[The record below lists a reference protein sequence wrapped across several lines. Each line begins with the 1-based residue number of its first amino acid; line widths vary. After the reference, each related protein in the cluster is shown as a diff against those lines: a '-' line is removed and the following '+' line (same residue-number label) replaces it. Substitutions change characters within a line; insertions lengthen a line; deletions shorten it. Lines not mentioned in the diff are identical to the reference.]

1 MPTAIT
7 ASGIILSLSKLSC
20 LRHSQG
26 LFTGSARLSKLSCLR
41 HSQGLFTGSTRL
53 SKLSCLRHSQGL
65 FTGSGR
71 LSKLS
76 CLRHFQG
83 LSVLLCWSISR
94 LRRVP
99 VIAHLLMR
107 QSSQSIAKPSELS
120 CLRHSQGLFTGS
132 ARLSKLSCLRHFQ
145 GLSVILCWSISR
157 LRRVPVIAHLL
168 MRQFS
173 QSIAKLTELSCL
185 RQ

>member
-1 MPTAIT
+1 VPTAIT

-20 LRHSQG
+20 LRHS
-26 LFTGSARLSKLSCLR
+26 
-41 HSQGLFTGSTRL
+41 
-53 SKLSCLRHSQGL
+53 
-65 FTGSGR
+65 
-71 LSKLS
+71 
-76 CLRHFQG
+76 QG

-107 QSSQSIAKPSELS
+107 QSSQSIAKLSELS
-120 CLRHSQGLFTGS
+120 CLRQS
-132 ARLSKLSCLRHFQ
+132 Q

-168 MRQFS
+168 MRQSS

-185 RQ
+185 RHSQGLFTGSARLSKLSCLRHSQGLSGILMLEYLAPPARSRYCASPDASIHSINSKAI